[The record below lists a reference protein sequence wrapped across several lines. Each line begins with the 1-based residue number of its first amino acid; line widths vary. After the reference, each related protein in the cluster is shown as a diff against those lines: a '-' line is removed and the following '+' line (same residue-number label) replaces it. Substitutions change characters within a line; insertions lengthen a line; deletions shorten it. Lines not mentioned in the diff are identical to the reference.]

1 LTDSAREALYAR
13 YGIKDNAR
21 ATAASRV
28 AAATGGDSAPPA
40 AGGNAATTGAVAGG
54 QGADGQGGQGRAGGG
69 RRAQGASGSG
79 STSGDQGAGNAGGGG
94 RRQDSAI
101 VWKLLPNKELQPV
114 QVSLG
119 VTDFTFTEQ
128 VNGNLSP
135 GDELVIGQSS
145 NKSADAQTRNPVS
158 GAGGPQGVPRRF

>member
-1 LTDSAREALYAR
+1 L
-13 YGIKDNAR
+13 
-21 ATAASRV
+21 
-28 AAATGGDSAPPA
+28 
-40 AGGNAATTGAVAGG
+40 
-54 QGADGQGGQGRAGGG
+54 
-69 RRAQGASGSG
+69 
-79 STSGDQGAGNAGGGG
+79 TSGDQGAGNAGGGG
-94 RRQDSAI
+94 GRRQESAI

-158 GAGGPQGVPRRF
+158 GAGGPPGVPRRF